1 MNTSYQ
7 PSGKSINYCIE
18 KFLTYTANRQKATI
32 NYITQIFFF
41 ASIEAVKS
49 VFGFGKGDRKKATKA
64 HFDRVTIVRHSTE
77 WGGKQDSF
85 KMSPSTMRS
94 IRDDLEA
101 AGFFKVVGVGF
112 GEGVKKVKGKPK
124 SPITALTDIDLEGLA
139 MLARTLMCALIE
151 RVTWEKLKSE
161 KWGALASIV
170 RTLTGFSVF
179 SMDENVPD
187 KSPEERQAAKR
198 LDFDRYTVEF
208 QNAWGLPQHREN
220 IRRVMVEKFG
230 VGWVAELPY

>member
-1 MNTSYQ
+1 
-7 PSGKSINYCIE
+7 
-18 KFLTYTANRQKATI
+18 
-32 NYITQIFFF
+32 
-41 ASIEAVKS
+41 
-49 VFGFGKGDRKKATKA
+49 
-64 HFDRVTIVRHSTE
+64 
-77 WGGKQDSF
+77 
-85 KMSPSTMRS
+85 
-94 IRDDLEA
+94 
-101 AGFFKVVGVGF
+101 
-112 GEGVKKVKGKPK
+112 
-124 SPITALTDIDLEGLA
+124 LTDIDLEGLA

-151 RVTWEKLKSE
+151 RVTWEKLKNQ

-198 LDFDRYTVEF
+198 LDFDRYTAEL